1 MSHDGGF
8 WEFPPQKSLGLLGVL
23 YNHLDTL
30 MTLLTLELALIS
42 FLRDWD
48 STYKLGFL
56 QLPFL
61 VFLNLV

>member
-1 MSHDGGF
+1 MSHYGGF

-30 MTLLTLELALIS
+30 MTLLALELALVS
-42 FLRDWD
+42 FLSDWKK
-48 STYKLGFL
+48 SYKFGFI

-61 VFLNLV
+61 AFFNLF